1 MYERVLKNG
10 CCYENSQVFR
20 RSGEAQAAM
29 TLHDRV
35 VLVVL
40 AVLLCCCSPAQSKS
54 FVSAE
59 LSILHQQ
66 NDVALQPLPDGLFA
80 SSNIP
85 VEVLHFE
92 VILQNCK
99 IGTTVD
105 KPGGFGPYM
114 EVVVFSDSCDLDLA
128 ATRAS
133 ARGAMALVVLTTSQ
147 TAFELNNFAWTEF
160 PTGPQPM
167 AVPALLLL
175 AGASQ
180 AVIGILQTNDGLVA
194 RQLYVTPEEK
204 PMVSTVAPW
213 PVFVVAFAS
222 LLLVG
227 IACRFHH
234 RLKMARNR
242 RSFAEDHVSSEP
254 EETEEELAQRAMDKI
269 RTMKLQRCGTNDNFD
284 DVCAVCL
291 DNFQRGDALRTLPCT
306 HQFHPSCI
314 DPWLIEHRSC
324 PLCKH
329 NILSVENAPTI
340 DEEDGVF
347 MRSTS
352 AMSAVPLSD
361 HVPLS
366 GLSTRSS
373 RVSVFSVTSLT
384 YYSPRGLRG
393 SAGSI
398 QVGNVGGHDDI
409 AGGSSASGWGR
420 EAEGRC
426 ASANP
431 LWGGTTLESTVSP
444 QSGMQGQ
451 SPSQQQQPPSQHSS
465 VSTESK
471 QSRQFTA
478 WTEPTRFARSITDTA
493 HNQQHVP
500 QSTVVSVE
508 MNQGNTSADATGIAI
523 RDHGNVDSETMV

>member
-234 RLKMARNR
+234 RLKVCLSLSCCCSPRSFILCLPPSPFSLSLALCILYLSLSILALPHLSLESSSTPLCVRLFCQARDRVLALTCCLAEDFVVFWVDGTEPAIICR
-242 RSFAEDHVSSEP
+242 RS
-254 EETEEELAQRAMDKI
+254 
-269 RTMKLQRCGTNDNFD
+269 
-284 DVCAVCL
+284 
-291 DNFQRGDALRTLPCT
+291 
-306 HQFHPSCI
+306 
-314 DPWLIEHRSC
+314 
-324 PLCKH
+324 
-329 NILSVENAPTI
+329 
-340 DEEDGVF
+340 
-347 MRSTS
+347 
-352 AMSAVPLSD
+352 
-361 HVPLS
+361 
-366 GLSTRSS
+366 
-373 RVSVFSVTSLT
+373 
-384 YYSPRGLRG
+384 
-393 SAGSI
+393 
-398 QVGNVGGHDDI
+398 
-409 AGGSSASGWGR
+409 R
-420 EAEGRC
+420 E
-426 ASANP
+426 
-431 LWGGTTLESTVSP
+431 
-444 QSGMQGQ
+444 
-451 SPSQQQQPPSQHSS
+451 
-465 VSTESK
+465 
-471 QSRQFTA
+471 
-478 WTEPTRFARSITDTA
+478 
-493 HNQQHVP
+493 
-500 QSTVVSVE
+500 
-508 MNQGNTSADATGIAI
+508 
-523 RDHGNVDSETMV
+523 